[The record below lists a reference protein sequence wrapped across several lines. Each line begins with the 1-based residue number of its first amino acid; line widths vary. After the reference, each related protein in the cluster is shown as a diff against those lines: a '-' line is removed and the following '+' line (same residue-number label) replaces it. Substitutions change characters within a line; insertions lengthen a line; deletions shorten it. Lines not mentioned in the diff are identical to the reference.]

1 MTLVTESQIE
11 DPPPTTTQTSSNL
24 SPPTQTTTTATQV
37 QEMVSR
43 AAWRQGV
50 LGALQ
55 LAARVLAARAIL
67 LIATL
72 GAIGLAYMAINAGDW
87 IRLASLAVY
96 LVGGVAPL
104 VWLASRA

>member
-1 MTLVTESQIE
+1 
-11 DPPPTTTQTSSNL
+11 
-24 SPPTQTTTTATQV
+24 
-37 QEMVSR
+37 
-43 AAWRQGV
+43 
-50 LGALQ
+50 
-55 LAARVLAARAIL
+55 L